1 VGAARTA
8 PRRKGAPQRER
19 RPAVGSRPEVNTVQ
33 PSSPIV
39 FVAAFLIALV
49 ALAAELIPLAA
60 RLTEVTAPA

>member
-1 VGAARTA
+1 
-8 PRRKGAPQRER
+8 
-19 RPAVGSRPEVNTVQ
+19 VQ

-49 ALAAELIPLAA
+49 ALAAELIPLVA